1 MQLSF
6 VFPCLNEE
14 ASLGQCIKEVQTSL
28 QDSGVEYEIIV
39 ADNGSTDRSP
49 EIARELGARL
59 VPVPQRGYGAAL
71 RGGIEAAVAPWVM
84 FADADSTYLLQD
96 TLALYRKAVAED
108 ADMAV
113 ASRIIGKIEPG
124 AMPPLHRWLGTPVLT
139 TLINMLFRGN
149 LTDCNSGFRCLK
161 KTSYQSWGIRSDG
174 MEFASE
180 LLIKAF
186 KKRAKAVE
194 IPSGLRC
201 GPPDRVAHL
210 RTWRDGMRH
219 LLFILAER
227 PELFEWTGLF
237 LVVVTTLLQLMAGL
251 MGPQSLFGGAQFF
264 NLHSQALLL
273 LGGLTGSQL
282 YLLSCF
288 VYLSQT
294 SRPLPFT
301 EKLLHLHEGTLF
313 FVLCLLFTA
322 QAAVVA
328 ALFFAWAGAG
338 FSGLNLIA
346 ILLLVIHLLA
356 TFTLLT
362 IGLLGLHIFKKS
374 AQSR

>member
-14 ASLGQCIKEVQTSL
+14 ASLGQCIKEVRGSL
-28 QDSGVEYEIIV
+28 EGSGVEYEIIV

-49 EIARELGARL
+49 EIARENGARL
-59 VPVPQRGYGAAL
+59 VPVKQRGYGAAL
-71 RGGIEAAVAPWVM
+71 RGGIEAAAAPWVI
-84 FADADSTYLLQD
+84 FADADSTYLLGD
-96 TLALYRKAVAED
+96 TLALYKKAVAED

-139 TLINMLFRGN
+139 TLINTLFRGN

-161 KTSYQSWGIRSDG
+161 KTSYLDWGIRSDG

-186 KKRAKAVE
+186 KKKAKAVE

-227 PELFEWTGLF
+227 PELFEWTGLT
-237 LVVVTTLLQLMAGL
+237 LVVLSTFLQLVAGILGPTTLGVLNI
-251 MGPQSLFGGAQFF
+251 F

-273 LGGLTGSQL
+273 LGGLTGAQL

-288 VYLSQT
+288 VYLSRT

-301 EKLLHLHEGTLF
+301 ERLLHLHEGTLF
-313 FVLCLLFTA
+313 FSLLMLFGL
-322 QAAVVA
+322 QAAVVI

-338 FSGLNLIA
+338 FEGLDLVA
-346 ILLLVIHLLA
+346 VLLLVIHLLA
-356 TFTLLT
+356 TATLLT

-374 AQSR
+374 AQAN